1 MKILHVTPSYLP
13 AWHLGGVVQSISQL
27 CQGLSRLGHEVTVFT
42 TDSGKDQRMAVPV
55 NQKVKVSGV
64 NVYYFKTDYSLRY
77 AYSQALKQ
85 ACDTSVKNFDIVH
98 VTSFWCYPGIP
109 AIDRALR
116 HRVPYLVSVRGT
128 LRRAALNHKLMK
140 KWLYFHAI
148 EKRNVKRAAAIH
160 YTAAMERE
168 LDAFHGFSVPSFIL
182 PNGFNITEFQEMGD
196 SQEAK
201 RILGVPP
208 GHKVITFLGRLN
220 PVKALDVLIRAM
232 AEPSL
237 KEQAFQLLLAGPD
250 DGVEASLRLM
260 VNALNLKDRV
270 RFLGKVDSQERQ
282 TLLAASDILALV
294 SRDENFGNSAVEAM
308 LAGVPVLLSQHV
320 GISREV
326 LADGA
331 GVVVPLSA
339 EAIAQGLRSMLSD
352 PQRLRAMGKI
362 AADSSRGRYDI
373 ALVAQKMASAYE
385 NILTGRRS
393 PGLGWSEN

>member
-55 NQKVKVSGV
+55 NREVEVSGV
-64 NVYYFKTDYSLRY
+64 NVYYFKTDYSLKY

-85 ACDTSVKNFDIVH
+85 ACDTSMKNFDIVH

-109 AIDRALR
+109 AVTGALR

-128 LRRAALNHKLMK
+128 LRRAALNHKLLK
-140 KWLYFHAI
+140 KWLYFYAI

-196 SQEAK
+196 SHEAK
-201 RILGVPP
+201 SILGVPP

-232 AEPSL
+232 AEDSL
-237 KEQAFQLLLAGPD
+237 KEQEFQLLLAGPD
-250 DGVEASLRLM
+250 DGVEASLRHM

-270 RFLGKVDSQERQ
+270 RFLGRVDSRERQ

-294 SRDENFGNSAVEAM
+294 SRDENFGNAAVEAM

-331 GVVVPLSA
+331 GVVVPLTA
-339 EAIAQGLRSMLSD
+339 EAIAQALRSMLSD
-352 PQRLRAMGKI
+352 PNRLRAMGKT
-362 AADSSRGRYDI
+362 AAASSRGRYDI